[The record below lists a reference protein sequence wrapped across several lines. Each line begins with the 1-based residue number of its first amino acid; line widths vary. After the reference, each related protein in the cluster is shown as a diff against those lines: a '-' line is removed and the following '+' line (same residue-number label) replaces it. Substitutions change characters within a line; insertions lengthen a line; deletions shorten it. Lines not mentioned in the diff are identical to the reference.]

1 MLLADF
7 IMIDKRLWLLVF
19 AAAVITGMC
28 AFKATRTY
36 TVEPIPESPT
46 VTAPAPALELYDQSA
61 PSTFVRI
68 EGYLGRNR
76 VIVVFFDGKSGADH
90 SAVLARLREEASRLR
105 SAGVYV
111 MAVSTALPQ
120 ENRKIIAKHGD
131 FPFPLLS
138 DPDFHVHQDWGRF
151 DEARR
156 RPLQGVFLVDRAGN
170 ITWSRH
176 SHRPQPLDDWES
188 VVSALVEGR

>member
-1 MLLADF
+1 
-7 IMIDKRLWLLVF
+7 MIDKRLWLIVF
-19 AAAVITGMC
+19 AAAVIAGLC

-36 TVEPIPESPT
+36 TVEPIQESLT
-46 VTAPAPALELYDQSA
+46 VTAPAPTLELYDQSY
-61 PSTFVRI
+61 PSKFVRI

-90 SAVLARLREEASRLR
+90 SPVLARLREEASRLR
-105 SAGVYV
+105 SAGVYI

-138 DPDFHVHQDWGRF
+138 DPDFHVHRDWGRF
-151 DEARR
+151 DESRGQ
-156 RPLQGVFLVDRAGN
+156 PLRGVFLVDREGN

-176 SHRPQPLDDWES
+176 SYRPQPLDDWEA
-188 VVSALVEGR
+188 VVSAIAEGR